1 MFPHSTSRLLL
12 DSHHPQNAQTLHR
25 WFNDPHLHFL
35 TSEDPFSETS
45 LCDVKAML
53 ERWTKPSPHLRFGIH
68 LRETK
73 ALIGFGAIACIDEY
87 NQTCLCSLVLGE
99 KRMQGQGLG
108 FECLEA
114 MLLMVF
120 EELKLNR
127 IGAEVFSDNLPSL
140 ALFQKAGFQ
149 VEGVLREAV
158 KREGGFVDE
167 WKLGLLRKEWEA
179 GVFAEEVLEKM

>member
-1 MFPHSTSRLLL
+1 
-12 DSHHPQNAQTLHR
+12 
-25 WFNDPHLHFL
+25 
-35 TSEDPFSETS
+35 
-45 LCDVKAML
+45 
-53 ERWTKPSPHLRFGIH
+53 
-68 LRETK
+68 
-73 ALIGFGAIACIDEY
+73 
-87 NQTCLCSLVLGE
+87 
-99 KRMQGQGLG
+99 MQGQGLG